1 MLIFLRE
8 GPGAQAWPL
17 ARAATAPC
25 CTLFLCS
32 WRPPRPAG
40 QARKAHK
47 FIAFLPFNT
56 FGVVDLQQTESFHAY
71 DMCARCHEAAIFPG
85 FAGARFRPWWGLP
98 LREADNNADTA
109 RHKGNALNT
118 TNAGGKAVLVTWQ
131 ANYALGMAEIDEQH
145 KMLFD
150 IMSRLW
156 DGIVRNARASEMT
169 PMLDELERYTVMHFT
184 EEETFMRSIGYPQID
199 AHVALHRRFV
209 QKITEE
215 KAKTE
220 QGERT
225 SLELLHFLR
234 DWLVNH
240 ILVED
245 KRYVAQFHTEKRS
258 TSLLGRFFA
267 RLSGA

>member
-25 CTLFLCS
+25 RTLFLCS
-32 WRPPRPAG
+32 WRPPKPAG

-47 FIAFLPFNT
+47 FIAFLRFNT

-85 FAGARFRPWWGLP
+85 FARGQGSGPVGPPAQGGWQQC
-98 LREADNNADTA
+98 
-109 RHKGNALNT
+109 RHSTTQGDSLNT

-169 PMLDELERYTVMHFT
+169 PMLEELERYTVMHFT

>member
-1 MLIFLRE
+1 MTVDMACMAIS
-8 GPGAQAWPL
+8 GA
-17 ARAATAPC
+17 TIG
-25 CTLFLCS
+25 S
-32 WRPPRPAG
+32 
-40 QARKAHK
+40 
-47 FIAFLPFNT
+47 
-56 FGVVDLQQTESFHAY
+56 
-71 DMCARCHEAAIFPG
+71 
-85 FAGARFRPWWGLP
+85 
-98 LREADNNADTA
+98 
-109 RHKGNALNT
+109 AL
-118 TNAGGKAVLVTWQ
+118 
-131 ANYALGMAEIDEQH
+131 ED
-145 KMLFD
+145 
-150 IMSRLW
+150 
-156 DGIVRNARASEMT
+156 
-169 PMLDELERYTVMHFT
+169 LERYTVLHFT

-225 SLELLHFLR
+225 SWELLHFLR